1 MRVGSG
7 LGVLIGFAVSV
18 FPAHAEEFTVY
29 KRLMEDRKAVT
40 ATVESADTLLAR
52 ARIGGTVGSLET
64 DEGDRVTAGQQL
76 ALIGDRKL
84 ALQIEGQDARMQ
96 SLKATRDN
104 AEVEFRRA
112 EQLFAAGTIPK
123 VRFDTAKTAF
133 EVADRTWA
141 AQRKERDVVAQQST
155 EGAVLAPGDGRVIK
169 VHVNT
174 GSVVLPGEPIFTIA
188 SGAYLLRLRLP
199 ERHAQFLQSGQPVQV
214 SPRGEHPA
222 PDEPMREGRV
232 ALVYPRMDQGR
243 VVAME
248 CIKMELGE
256 PDASGRR
263 RPVPVEG
270 SEFRIDCDLVVVSVG
285 SNANPLL
292 TNSTPDIALTRWG
305 NIIGDPVTGKT
316 SKKGVWAGGDIVT
329 GMATVILAM
338 GAGRAA
344 ANSMHDYLTLGW

>member
-243 VVAME
+243 VVA
-248 CIKMELGE
+248 
-256 PDASGRR
+256 D
-263 RPVPVEG
+263 VTVEG
-270 SEFRIDCDLVVVSVG
+270 LGDYFVGERTTVYVATGSREAFVVPANFLLQRFGLSYVRLKDGTEVVVQTGQAVTDGIEILSG
-285 SNANPLL
+285 LK
-292 TNSTPDIALTRWG
+292 D
-305 NIIGDPVTGKT
+305 GDVLVSP
-316 SKKGVWAGGDIVT
+316 
-329 GMATVILAM
+329 
-338 GAGRAA
+338 
-344 ANSMHDYLTLGW
+344 

>member
-112 EQLFAAGTIPK
+112 EQLFAAATIPK

-141 AQRKERDVVAQQST
+141 AQRKERYVVAQQST

-243 VVAME
+243 VVA
-248 CIKMELGE
+248 
-256 PDASGRR
+256 D
-263 RPVPVEG
+263 VTVEG
-270 SEFRIDCDLVVVSVG
+270 LGDYFVGERTTVYVATGSREAFVVPANFLLQRFGLSYVRLKDGTEVVVQTGQAVTDGIEILSG
-285 SNANPLL
+285 LK
-292 TNSTPDIALTRWG
+292 D
-305 NIIGDPVTGKT
+305 GDVLVSP
-316 SKKGVWAGGDIVT
+316 
-329 GMATVILAM
+329 
-338 GAGRAA
+338 
-344 ANSMHDYLTLGW
+344 

>member
-112 EQLFAAGTIPK
+112 EQLFAAGIIPK

-243 VVAME
+243 VVA
-248 CIKMELGE
+248 
-256 PDASGRR
+256 D
-263 RPVPVEG
+263 VTVEG
-270 SEFRIDCDLVVVSVG
+270 LGDYFVGERTTVYVATGSREAFVVPANFLLQRFGLSYVRLKDGTEVVVQTGQAVTDGIEILSG
-285 SNANPLL
+285 LK
-292 TNSTPDIALTRWG
+292 D
-305 NIIGDPVTGKT
+305 GDVLVSP
-316 SKKGVWAGGDIVT
+316 
-329 GMATVILAM
+329 
-338 GAGRAA
+338 
-344 ANSMHDYLTLGW
+344 